1 MYIFKCKSFTINNI
15 TNKNLFDPTT
25 YKSAIGSLIY
35 LAKNTRP
42 DISFAVHKAARHCEN
57 PLYEDWY
64 KVINILKYLN
74 NTKGYKIFYVLFY
87 FYNIYIIQLSFLI
100 STQVLCYLFYM
111 YILLTIFSFS

>member
-87 FYNIYIIQLSFLI
+87 FYNIYYTAVIFNFNSGFMLFILYVYIADNIQL
-100 STQVLCYLFYM
+100 
-111 YILLTIFSFS
+111 